1 MKQKHISQTTEI
13 LAKVKEEYLDF
24 INKKSDDAEIKPET
38 VDNKQEI
45 ASDTESSQEI
55 KKNSEDEDSKAEAN

>member
-1 MKQKHISQTTEI
+1 MKQKHIDQTTEI

-24 INKKSDDAEIKPET
+24 INKKLDDVEIKPET